1 MLRIKQTNPMHSVQD
16 LGRYGFAS
24 QGVAKAGP
32 MDSVAACWANS
43 CLGNAVTLPLLEI
56 GGGGFVAEFTKD
68 VNLALAGAWGEM
80 TLDGQPLPGPGAHP
94 VLAGSILR
102 LGRFSSGMFS
112 YLAVQGGFAI
122 QPVLGSVST
131 CQRDSLGGLDGQG
144 EPLSIEDTLPYQ
156 TAERRPVNLIPRRYL
171 ESYHQPLVCDVI
183 LRETDQLASDAT
195 DLFFNQGYKVTR
207 EQSRMGY
214 RLDGDLSIVAER
226 PRYSVPIPLGGI
238 QVPPSGQPIVLMRD
252 HQSLGGYPM
261 LGTLTRKSLGQ
272 LAQRRAGQMV
282 SFRAVSREIAVQEF
296 LQYRQFFGDFR

>member
-1 MLRIKQTNPMHSVQD
+1 MLRIKQTNPMHCVQD

-32 MDSVAACWANS
+32 MDSVAACWANY

-68 VNLALAGAWGEM
+68 VNFALAGAWGEM
-80 TLDGQPLPGPGAHP
+80 TLDGKPLSGPGAHP

-102 LGRFSSGMFS
+102 LVRFSTGMFS

-122 QPVLGSVST
+122 EPALGSVST
-131 CQRDSLGGLDGQG
+131 CQRDSLGGIYGQG
-144 EPLSIEDTLPYQ
+144 ESLSIDDALPYQ
-156 TAERRPVNLIPRRYL
+156 KHEPLPLNLIPRRYL
-171 ESYHQPLVCDVI
+171 DSYNQPLVCDVI
-183 LRETDQLASDAT
+183 LRETGWFASDST
-195 DLFFNQGYKVTR
+195 DLFLNQGYRVTR

-282 SFRAVSREIAVQEF
+282 SFRAVSREIAVHEF
-296 LQYRQFFGDFR
+296 LKYRQFFGDFR

>member
-1 MLRIKQTNPMHSVQD
+1 MLRIKQANPMHSVQD

-68 VNLALAGAWGEM
+68 VNLALTGAWGEM

-94 VLAGSILR
+94 VSAGSVLR

-144 EPLSIEDTLPYQ
+144 EPLSIENTLPYQ

-183 LRETDQLASDAT
+183 LR
-195 DLFFNQGYKVTR
+195 
-207 EQSRMGY
+207 
-214 RLDGDLSIVAER
+214 LSLIH
-226 PRYSVPIPLGGI
+226 I
-238 QVPPSGQPIVLMRD
+238 
-252 HQSLGGYPM
+252 
-261 LGTLTRKSLGQ
+261 
-272 LAQRRAGQMV
+272 
-282 SFRAVSREIAVQEF
+282 
-296 LQYRQFFGDFR
+296 